1 MTAPSWDDRYRDSP
15 EPWGTAPAAA
25 LVEKIAPIT
34 PGRAVDLAC
43 GDGRHA
49 RWLTEQGWQVTGVDF
64 SAVAIDQARATDP
77 SGRINFHRGDATTWE
92 PPGLVDLVIISFLHL
107 PVAALS
113 TTIHRAGSWLNPH
126 GRLLYLGHARENHTH
141 GVGGPPDPAVLPD
154 INTLGTGART
164 LRVRALHHI
173 LRPAGDGTA
182 IDVILDASPWT
193 LPTHP
198 TAQPGTVP

>member
-77 SGRINFHRGDATTWE
+77 AGRINFHRGDATTWE
-92 PPGLVDLVIISFLHL
+92 PPRLGRPGDHQ
-107 PVAALS
+107 
-113 TTIHRAGSWLNPH
+113 TTT
-126 GRLLYLGHARENHTH
+126 RE
-141 GVGGPPDPAVLPD
+141 
-154 INTLGTGART
+154 
-164 LRVRALHHI
+164 
-173 LRPAGDGTA
+173 
-182 IDVILDASPWT
+182 
-193 LPTHP
+193 
-198 TAQPGTVP
+198 